1 MQKKEREGKLD
12 WGENIYFAGILK
24 IFWKQTG
31 VFIQKNKVHNFLFEL
46 DANTKEILLEQ
57 IKVQISFDVWGR
69 VY

>member
-1 MQKKEREGKLD
+1 
-12 WGENIYFAGILK
+12 LK

-57 IKVQISFDVWGR
+57 IKVQISFDV
-69 VY
+69 